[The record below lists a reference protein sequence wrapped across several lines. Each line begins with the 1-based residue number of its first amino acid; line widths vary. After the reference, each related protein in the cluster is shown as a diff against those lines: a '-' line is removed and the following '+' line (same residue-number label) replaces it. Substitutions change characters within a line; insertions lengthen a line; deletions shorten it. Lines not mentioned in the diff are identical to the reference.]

1 MKNLTPEMIEKA
13 KAAKSAEE
21 LLELAKANGFD
32 MSADEAKTCFAQLNP
47 KSGELDDD
55 ALDGVAGGCGGTGN
69 SSNDSDDD
77 NVALGSTVR
86 VINGDTC
93 PQCGGTEGK
102 VGALSLS
109 GIGCSTTIVNCCKC
123 NMAITSGNS
132 LKVGIDVEYV

>member
-55 ALDGVAGGCGGTGN
+55 ALDGVAGGCG
-69 SSNDSDDD
+69 DSDDSS
-77 NVALGSTVR
+77 GSIGDTVR
-86 VINGDTC
+86 
-93 PQCGGTEGK
+93 
-102 VGALSLS
+102 
-109 GIGCSTTIVNCCKC
+109 
-123 NMAITSGNS
+123 ITSGTVCANCGS
-132 LKVGIDVEYV
+132 KIGILSRRKSYTYIKCNYCGETICGTDECTYEVSRSHRSER